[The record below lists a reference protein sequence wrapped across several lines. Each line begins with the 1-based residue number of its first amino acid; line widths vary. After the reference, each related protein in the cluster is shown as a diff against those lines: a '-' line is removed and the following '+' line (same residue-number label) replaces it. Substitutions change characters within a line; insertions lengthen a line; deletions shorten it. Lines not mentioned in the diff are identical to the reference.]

1 MKAKLT
7 WQVFV
12 LGKAGAKVGH
22 KSYDTNVTNDADML
36 TVWRYARLA
45 KYSLTIPVHCVA
57 QTKSHLQWK
66 GSQIR

>member
-7 WQVFV
+7 WQVFE
-12 LGKAGAKVGH
+12 LGKAGA
-22 KSYDTNVTNDADML
+22 NVTNDADML